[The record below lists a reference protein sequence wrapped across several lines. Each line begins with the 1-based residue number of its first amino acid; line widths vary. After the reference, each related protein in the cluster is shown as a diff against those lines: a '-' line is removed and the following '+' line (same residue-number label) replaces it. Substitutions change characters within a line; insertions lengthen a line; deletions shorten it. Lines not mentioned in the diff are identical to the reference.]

1 MRAQKIEIFSFLRNT
16 LHAKHACGKTR
27 AKERER
33 EKKKTPR
40 VAREREIENIKN
52 DARART
58 ADERARGGG
67 GRGRGEK
74 RIEGFPLSLFF
85 LFRFFFLR
93 HFFNKHKHTNAL
105 RKERKKRKKEKH
117 TSIMDES
124 WEELKRNAILLG
136 SWIALIRASTYIF
149 GAFQKAD

>member
-1 MRAQKIEIFSFLRNT
+1 M
-16 LHAKHACGKTR
+16 
-27 AKERER
+27 RER
-33 EKKKTPR
+33 ELRTSER
-40 VAREREIENIKN
+40 VEEEEEEEERRESRVS
-52 DARART
+52 
-58 ADERARGGG
+58 
-67 GRGRGEK
+67 
-74 RIEGFPLSLFF
+74 LSLFF
-85 LFRFFFLR
+85 FYSAFSFCVIFLT
-93 HFFNKHKHTNAL
+93 NTKHTNAL

>member
-1 MRAQKIEIFSFLRNT
+1 
-16 LHAKHACGKTR
+16 
-27 AKERER
+27 
-33 EKKKTPR
+33 
-40 VAREREIENIKN
+40 
-52 DARART
+52 
-58 ADERARGGG
+58 
-67 GRGRGEK
+67 
-74 RIEGFPLSLFF
+74 
-85 LFRFFFLR
+85 LR

-105 RKERKKRKKEKH
+105 RKERKKERKKEKH